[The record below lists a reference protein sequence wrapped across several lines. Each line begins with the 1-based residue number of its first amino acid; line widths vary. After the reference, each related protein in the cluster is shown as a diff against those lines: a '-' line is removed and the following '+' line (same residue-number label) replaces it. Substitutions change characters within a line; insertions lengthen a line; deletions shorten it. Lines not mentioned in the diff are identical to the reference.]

1 MISTQD
7 VIDGM
12 IEVVLKSD
20 DDFRKVK
27 ETLTR
32 MGVASRN
39 EPVLH
44 QSAHILHRRGKYY
57 IAHFK
62 EMFALDGLRNDYTEE
77 DKSRRNRIVVMLRD
91 WGMLTIVDENS
102 PNMNPIGA
110 PALVKVVKHAEKKD
124 WRLVAKYQMG
134 VKKA

>member
-12 IEVVLKSD
+12 VEVKLKSD
-20 DDFRKVK
+20 DDFRKIK

-39 EPVLH
+39 EAVLH
-44 QSAHILHRRGKYY
+44 QSVHILHRRGQYY

-77 DKSRRNRIVVMLRD
+77 DKSRRNRIAVMLRD
-91 WGMLTIVDENS
+91 WGMLTIVDEAS
-102 PNMNPIGA
+102 SNMSPIGA
-110 PALVKVVKHAEKKD
+110 PSLVKVVKHSEKPQ

-134 VKKA
+134 TKKL